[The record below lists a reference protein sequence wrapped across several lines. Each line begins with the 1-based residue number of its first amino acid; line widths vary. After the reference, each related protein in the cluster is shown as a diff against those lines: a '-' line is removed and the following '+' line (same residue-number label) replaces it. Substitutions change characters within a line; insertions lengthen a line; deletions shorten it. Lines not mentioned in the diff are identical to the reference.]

1 MKFTVPTRNNDKLK
15 KIIERIKD
23 NGRLNGLWTVA
34 NVNAI
39 DRMGINDHGP
49 VHSKI
54 VANSALKIFRLISQ
68 TGEKSS
74 VAEDHNLAMEDAEV
88 VIVLAAALHDIGHC
102 VHRVHHEEFGISIS
116 GPIIQELLQGIY
128 DGYDLGIMQGEI
140 LHACFAHGTELQ
152 TLTLEAGILKLA
164 DALDMEHGRARIP
177 FKEGDLT
184 IHSVSATAIEKVSI
198 HRGEVKPVKIVIDM
212 SNSAGIFQLDN
223 LFKPKLENSGIRKFV
238 EVTVEVGDEEK
249 EKKIID
255 NYQF

>member
-1 MKFTVPTRNNDKLK
+1 MEFNVPTRNNDKLEK
-15 KIIERIKD
+15 VIDEINE

-39 DRMGINDHGP
+39 ERMGINDHGP

-54 VANSALKIFRLISQ
+54 VANSALRIFRLITE
-68 TGEKSS
+68 TGVKPS
-74 VAEDHNLAMEDAEV
+74 VEEDHDLTAKDAEV

-102 VHRVHHEEFGISIS
+102 VHRVNHEEFGIAIS
-116 GPIIQELLQGIY
+116 GPIIVELLRGIY
-128 DGYDLGIMQGEI
+128 EGYDLGVMQGEI

-152 TLTLEAGILKLA
+152 TLTLEAGVLKLA

-177 FKEGDLT
+177 FNEGDLT
-184 IHSVSATAIEKVSI
+184 IHSVSATAIEEVSI
-198 HRGEVKPVKIVIDM
+198 RRGKKKPVEIVIDM

-223 LFKPKLENSGIRKFV
+223 LFKPKLENSGIQKFV
-238 EVTVEVGDEEK
+238 EVTVEVGDKEK

-255 NYQF
+255 DYQF